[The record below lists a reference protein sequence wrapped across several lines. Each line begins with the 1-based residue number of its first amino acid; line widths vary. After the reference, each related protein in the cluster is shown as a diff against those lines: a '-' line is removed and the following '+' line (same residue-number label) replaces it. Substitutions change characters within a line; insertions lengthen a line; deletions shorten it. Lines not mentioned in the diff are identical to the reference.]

1 MKLPRLYICI
11 TRASK
16 MVQPKVKALASKPDD
31 LRRRDLVPT
40 SCLLN
45 TLAVADVDTHAHDG
59 WMGGWVDE
67 WMDG

>member
-1 MKLPRLYICI
+1 
-11 TRASK
+11 